1 MTSDKKKAKRLAFNL
16 LDWLIIVALVLAG
29 VGIWFRYGLAEKW
42 ENKTNT
48 VTACI
53 SFSISNIKETSFTGG
68 YFAEGNAVYN
78 ADADNNLIGYF
89 AGEDKFGYVP
99 AVFHEYTK
107 TGEGVIIQ
115 SASDRIDV
123 VGAIMAEGLMTENGF
138 YYGGTTYIAPGQ
150 TVLISTRDI
159 RVSILVTDIE
169 IVENVENQP
178 LS

>member
-1 MTSDKKKAKRLAFNL
+1 MTTDKKKVKKIAFNL
-16 LDWLIIVALVLAG
+16 LDWLIVVALILAG

-42 ENKTNT
+42 ENKNNT

-78 ADADNNLIGYF
+78 GDAGNNLIGYF
-89 AGEDKFGYVP
+89 ASEDMFGYVP
-99 AVFHEYTK
+99 AVFYQYTK
-107 TGEGVIIQ
+107 TGEGIITQ
-115 SASDRIDV
+115 SATDRIDV
-123 VGAIMAEGLMTENGF
+123 VGAIMAEGLLTENGF
-138 YYGGTTYIAPGQ
+138 FYGGTTYIAPGQ
-150 TVLISTRDI
+150 TVLINTRDI

-169 IVENVENQP
+169 IVENDENQP

>member
-1 MTSDKKKAKRLAFNL
+1 MTSDKKKTKKLAFNL
-16 LDWLIIVALVLAG
+16 LDWLIIASVLLAG
-29 VGIWFRYGLAEKW
+29 VGIWFRFGLAEQW
-42 ENKTNT
+42 ENKNNT

-99 AVFHEYTK
+99 AVFYQYTK
-107 TGEGVIIQ
+107 TGQGVIKQ
-115 SASDRIDV
+115 SVSDRIDV
-123 VGAIMAEGLMTENGF
+123 VGAIMSEGLLTENGF
-138 YYGGTTYIAPGQ
+138 FYGGTTYIAPGQ

-159 RVSILVTDIE
+159 TVSVLITDVE
-169 IVENVENQP
+169 IVENDENQP

>member
-1 MTSDKKKAKRLAFNL
+1 MTSDKKTKKIAFNL
-16 LDWLIIVALVLAG
+16 LDWLIVVSVLLAG
-29 VGIWFRYGLAEKW
+29 IGIWFRFGLAEQW
-42 ENKTNT
+42 ENKQNT

-99 AVFHEYTK
+99 AVFYQYTK
-107 TGEGVIIQ
+107 TGEGVIKQ

-123 VGAIMAEGLMTENGF
+123 VGAIMTEGLLTENGF
-138 YYGGTTYIAPGQ
+138 FYGGTTYIAPGQ
-150 TVLISTRDI
+150 VVLISTRDI
-159 RVSILVTDIE
+159 RVSVLITDIE
-169 IVENVENQP
+169 IVESDENQP